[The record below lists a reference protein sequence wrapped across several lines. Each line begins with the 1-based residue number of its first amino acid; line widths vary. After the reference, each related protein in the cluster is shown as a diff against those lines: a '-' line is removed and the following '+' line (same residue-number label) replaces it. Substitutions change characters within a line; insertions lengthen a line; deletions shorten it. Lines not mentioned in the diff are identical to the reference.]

1 MVDSHARFAVR
12 FSRRTRSMESNM
24 LTEDELAL
32 LDAIRETGSL
42 SRAAARLGKAPSTIS
57 HAARQLETRFDALLF
72 DRRRYRLQLTPAGHL
87 LAEEAARL
95 MLDVARM
102 TQRVRQIASGW
113 EDRLWIV
120 ADEILEFETVLP
132 VIRAFDALDSGVT
145 LRFTHEVLSGT
156 WEALRDGRA
165 DLIVGATNEPPA
177 IPGLRWF
184 ELGVMEWVFAV
195 APRHP
200 LASADGPLR
209 REQIS
214 AHRAV
219 VVADS
224 SRASAGRAYGLLG
237 GQPALA
243 VPSMRAKVLAQ
254 RQGLGVGWLPRQRV
268 ASLLKRGELV
278 EKATVDPREPNVL
291 YVAWRGDHE
300 GRALQWW
307 LEQLRQPRLS
317 KRLVQGIDLFA

>member
-1 MVDSHARFAVR
+1 
-12 FSRRTRSMESNM
+12 M
-24 LTEDELAL
+24 LSEEELSL

-42 SRAAARLGKAPSTIS
+42 SRAAARLGKAPSTVS

-87 LAEEAARL
+87 LADEASRL
-95 MLDVARM
+95 MLDVSRLA
-102 TQRVRQIASGW
+102 QRVKQIASGW

-120 ADEILEFETVLP
+120 CDEILEFETLLP
-132 VIRAFDALDSGVT
+132 VVQAFDALDSGVA
-145 LRFTHEVLSGT
+145 LRITHEVLSGT

-184 ELGVMEWVFAV
+184 ELGVMQWVFAV
-195 APRHP
+195 SPRHP
-200 LASADGPLR
+200 LATLNGPLKR
-209 REQIS
+209 DQIA

-224 SRASAGRAYGLLG
+224 SRSAGRAYGVLG
-237 GQPALA
+237 GQAAFA
-243 VPSMRAKVLAQ
+243 VPTMRAKILAQ
-254 RQGLGVGWLPRQRV
+254 RQGLGTGWVPGHRV
-268 ASLLKRGELV
+268 QSLLARGELV
-278 EKATVDPREPNVL
+278 EKETADPREPNVL

-307 LEQLRQPRLS
+307 TEQLRQPRLAE
-317 KRLVQGIDLFA
+317 RLVAGIDAFA